1 MDTEKKIQLMESD
14 AQSTQLGASKLIIA
28 HLEKQA

>member
-1 MDTEKKIQLMESD
+1 MESD

-28 HLEKQA
+28 HLEKQAW